1 MTQPAALDLTQD
13 SSSPNL
19 QSVPNLSEQDS
30 AQSQQPANPLPTDP
44 VATSVKLTGR
54 LLNFTRLNIEGNDIK
69 VILTKIAQKL
79 GRQRQSNLP
88 VIVSCQQ
95 PLNLAQLWGGLWVLG
110 LQPIGLV
117 TGANDTQANELRIA
131 IFPADGQRIDGKAAK
146 NVATG
151 SERKS
156 DSTANTPSSQHIAQS
171 PTQSLTSDSQV
182 TERQNQ
188 TANDIV
194 TNNTASN
201 ETTSNETASNETTS
215 NDTAAAPD
223 KFVASPHHQSQLEGD
238 LVHSQMLRSGQSINH
253 VGGDVILTKGINAGA
268 EAITDYSLHV
278 YGKAEGRLVAGATGD
293 TNAKIFCLRFNP
305 SLVSVAG
312 TYCLK
317 ENIPTEYLDKAVQV
331 SYLDGQGLVF
341 ELME

>member
-13 SSSPNL
+13 SSSQNL
-19 QSVPNLSEQDS
+19 QNLPNLSAQGS
-30 AQSQQPANPLPTDP
+30 PQSQQPANPLPTDP

-117 TGANDTQANELRIA
+117 TGANDTQANALRIA

-151 SERKS
+151 SERKPY
-156 DSTANTPSSQHIAQS
+156 STATTPPSQHVAQP
-171 PTQSLTSDSQV
+171 PTQSLTSDSQA

-188 TANDIV
+188 TANDMV

-201 ETTSNETASNETTS
+201 DTTS
-215 NDTAAAPD
+215 NDTAAAPE

-238 LVHSQMLRSGQSINH
+238 LVHSQILRSGQSINH

-341 ELME
+341 ELMA

>member
-1 MTQPAALDLTQD
+1 MTQPAALDLTRD
-13 SSSPNL
+13 SSSQNL
-19 QSVPNLSEQDS
+19 QSLNVSEQD
-30 AQSQQPANPLPTDP
+30 APQSQQPANPLPTDP

-88 VIVSCQQ
+88 VIVSCHH
-95 PLNLAQLWGGLWVLG
+95 PLNLAQLWGGLWALG

-117 TGANDTQANELRIA
+117 TGANDAQANELRIA
-131 IFPADGQRIDGKAAK
+131 IFPADGQRIDGKSPK

-151 SERKS
+151 RERKS
-156 DSTANTPSSQHIAQS
+156 NSTANTPSSQHVAQS
-171 PTQSLTSDSQV
+171 PTQSPASDSQA
-182 TERQNQ
+182 TKRQNQ
-188 TANDIV
+188 TASDIAA
-194 TNNTASN
+194 NNTASN
-201 ETTSNETASNETTS
+201 ETTINE
-215 NDTAAAPD
+215 TAAAPE
-223 KFVASPHHQSQLEGD
+223 KFVALPHHQSQPEGD
-238 LVHSQMLRSGQSINH
+238 LVHTQMLRSGQSINH

-317 ENIPTEYLDKAVQV
+317 ENIPIEYLDKAVQV

>member
-13 SSSPNL
+13 SSSQNL
-19 QSVPNLSEQDS
+19 QSLPNLSEQDS
-30 AQSQQPANPLPTDP
+30 PQSQQPANPLPTDP

-131 IFPADGQRIDGKAAK
+131 IFPADGQRIDGKAPK

-156 DSTANTPSSQHIAQS
+156 DSIANTPSSQHVAQS
-171 PTQSLTSDSQV
+171 PTQSLTSDSQA
-182 TERQNQ
+182 TKRQNQ
-188 TANDIV
+188 TASDIV
-194 TNNTASN
+194 TNNTA
-201 ETTSNETASNETTS
+201 
-215 NDTAAAPD
+215 AAPE

-238 LVHSQMLRSGQSINH
+238 LVHSQILRSGQSINH

>member
-13 SSSPNL
+13 SSSQNL

-117 TGANDTQANELRIA
+117 TGANDAQANELRIA

-156 DSTANTPSSQHIAQS
+156 DSTKSNPSSQHVAQP
-171 PTQSLTSDSQV
+171 PTQSPASDSQV

-188 TANDIV
+188 TANDIAA
-194 TNNTASN
+194 NNTASN
-201 ETTSNETASNETTS
+201 ETTINE
-215 NDTAAAPD
+215 TAAAPE
-223 KFVASPHHQSQLEGD
+223 KFVASPHHQSQPEGD
-238 LVHSQMLRSGQSINH
+238 LVHTQMLRSGQSINH

-317 ENIPTEYLDKAVQV
+317 ENIPIEYLDKAVQV

>member
-13 SSSPNL
+13 SSLQNL
-19 QSVPNLSEQDS
+19 KNLPNLSEQDS
-30 AQSQQPANPLPTDP
+30 PQSQQPANPLPTDP

-54 LLNFTRLNIEGNDIK
+54 LLNFTRLTIEGNDIK

-117 TGANDTQANELRIA
+117 TGANDTQAHELRIA
-131 IFPADGQRIDGKAAK
+131 IFPADGQRIDGKAPK

-156 DSTANTPSSQHIAQS
+156 DSTANTPSSQHVEQF
-171 PTQSLTSDSQV
+171 PTQSPASDSQA
-182 TERQNQ
+182 TQRQNQ
-188 TANDIV
+188 TASDIV
-194 TNNTASN
+194 TNNTASH
-201 ETTSNETASNETTS
+201 ETTSNN
-215 NDTAAAPD
+215 TAAAPD
-223 KFVASPHHQSQLEGD
+223 KFVASSHHQSQLEGD

>member
-13 SSSPNL
+13 SSSQNNL
-19 QSVPNLSEQDS
+19 QSVPNLSEQGS
-30 AQSQQPANPLPTDP
+30 PQSQQPANPLPTDP

-88 VIVSCQQ
+88 VIVSCHH
-95 PLNLAQLWGGLWVLG
+95 PLNLAQLWGGLWALG

-117 TGANDTQANELRIA
+117 TGANDAQANELRIA
-131 IFPADGQRIDGKAAK
+131 IFPVDGQRIDGKAPK

-156 DSTANTPSSQHIAQS
+156 DSTKSNPSSQHVAQP
-171 PTQSLTSDSQV
+171 PTQSPASDSQV

-188 TANDIV
+188 TANDIAA
-194 TNNTASN
+194 NNTASN
-201 ETTSNETASNETTS
+201 ETTINE
-215 NDTAAAPD
+215 TAAAPE
-223 KFVASPHHQSQLEGD
+223 KFVASPHHQSQPEGD
-238 LVHSQMLRSGQSINH
+238 LVHTQMLRSGQSINH

>member
-13 SSSPNL
+13 SSSQNL
-19 QSVPNLSEQDS
+19 QSLPNLSVQDS
-30 AQSQQPANPLPTDP
+30 PQSQQPANPLPTDP

-131 IFPADGQRIDGKAAK
+131 IFPADGQRIDGKVPK

-156 DSTANTPSSQHIAQS
+156 DSTKSNPSSQHIAQS

-188 TANDIV
+188 TASDI
-194 TNNTASN
+194 A
-201 ETTSNETASNETTS
+201 S
-215 NDTAAAPD
+215 NDTTAAPD

>member
-13 SSSPNL
+13 SSSQDL
-19 QSVPNLSEQDS
+19 QSLPNLSEQDS
-30 AQSQQPANPLPTDP
+30 PQSQQPAKLLPTDP

-131 IFPADGQRIDGKAAK
+131 IFPADGQRIDGKAPK

-156 DSTANTPSSQHIAQS
+156 DSTKSNPSSQHVAQP
-171 PTQSLTSDSQV
+171 PTQSPASDSQV

-188 TANDIV
+188 TANDIAA
-194 TNNTASN
+194 NNTASN
-201 ETTSNETASNETTS
+201 ETTINE
-215 NDTAAAPD
+215 TAAAPE
-223 KFVASPHHQSQLEGD
+223 KFVASPHHQSQPEGD
-238 LVHSQMLRSGQSINH
+238 LVHTQMLRSGQSINH

-317 ENIPTEYLDKAVQV
+317 ENIPIEYLDKAVQV

>member
-1 MTQPAALDLTQD
+1 MTQPAALDLTRD
-13 SSSPNL
+13 SSSQNL
-19 QSVPNLSEQDS
+19 QSLNVSEQD
-30 AQSQQPANPLPTDP
+30 APQSQQPANPLPTDP

-88 VIVSCQQ
+88 VIVSCHH
-95 PLNLAQLWGGLWVLG
+95 PLNLAQLWGGLWALG

-117 TGANDTQANELRIA
+117 TGANDAQANELRIA
-131 IFPADGQRIDGKAAK
+131 IFPADGQRIDGKSPK

-156 DSTANTPSSQHIAQS
+156 DSTKSNPSSQHVAQP
-171 PTQSLTSDSQV
+171 PTQSSASDSQA
-182 TERQNQ
+182 TKRQNQ
-188 TANDIV
+188 TASDIAA
-194 TNNTASN
+194 NNTASN
-201 ETTSNETASNETTS
+201 ETTINE
-215 NDTAAAPD
+215 TAAAPE
-223 KFVASPHHQSQLEGD
+223 KFVALPHHQSQPEGD
-238 LVHSQMLRSGQSINH
+238 LVHTQMLRSGQSINH

-317 ENIPTEYLDKAVQV
+317 ENIPIEYLDKAVQV

>member
-13 SSSPNL
+13 SSSQNL
-19 QSVPNLSEQDS
+19 QNLNISEQDS
-30 AQSQQPANPLPTDP
+30 PQSQQPANPLPTDS

-131 IFPADGQRIDGKAAK
+131 IFPADGQRIDGKAPK

-156 DSTANTPSSQHIAQS
+156 DSTATAPSSQHITES
-171 PTQSLTSDSQV
+171 PTQSPTPDSQV
-182 TERQNQ
+182 TEQQNQ

-201 ETTSNETASNETTS
+201 ETTSNN
-215 NDTAAAPD
+215 TAAAPD

-317 ENIPTEYLDKAVQV
+317 ENIPIEYLDKAVQV

>member
-13 SSSPNL
+13 SSSQKLQNL
-19 QSVPNLSEQDS
+19 PNLSAQGS
-30 AQSQQPANPLPTDP
+30 PQSQQPANPLSTDP

-131 IFPADGQRIDGKAAK
+131 IFPADGQRIDGKAPK

-156 DSTANTPSSQHIAQS
+156 DSTANTSSSQHVAQS
-171 PTQSLTSDSQV
+171 PIQSPASDSQA

-188 TANDIV
+188 TANG
-194 TNNTASN
+194 
-201 ETTSNETASNETTS
+201 
-215 NDTAAAPD
+215 TAAAPD
-223 KFVASPHHQSQLEGD
+223 KFVASSHHQSQLEGD
-238 LVHSQMLRSGQSINH
+238 LVHTQMLRSGQSINH

>member
-13 SSSPNL
+13 SSSQNL

-131 IFPADGQRIDGKAAK
+131 IFPADGQRIDGKAPK

-151 SERKS
+151 SEQKS
-156 DSTANTPSSQHIAQS
+156 DSTANTPSSQNIAQS
-171 PTQSLTSDSQV
+171 PTQSLTSDSQA
-182 TERQNQ
+182 TKRPTHAATLHQ
-188 TANDIV
+188 TANDIL
-194 TNNTASN
+194 TNDTASN
-201 ETTSNETASNETTS
+201 TTTR

>member
-1 MTQPAALDLTQD
+1 M
-13 SSSPNL
+13 
-19 QSVPNLSEQDS
+19 
-30 AQSQQPANPLPTDP
+30 
-44 VATSVKLTGR
+44 KLTGR

-117 TGANDTQANELRIA
+117 TGANDTQANQLRIA
-131 IFPADGQRIDGKAAK
+131 IFPTDGQRIDGKAPK
-146 NVATG
+146 NLATG
-151 SERKS
+151 SEQKS
-156 DSTANTPSSQHIAQS
+156 NSTANTPSSQHVAQP
-171 PTQSLTSDSQV
+171 PTQSPASDSQA
-182 TERQNQ
+182 TKRPTHAATLHQ
-188 TANDIV
+188 TANDIAA
-194 TNNTASN
+194 NNTASN
-201 ETTSNETASNETTS
+201 ETTINE
-215 NDTAAAPD
+215 TAAAPD

-238 LVHSQMLRSGQSINH
+238 LVHSQILRSGQSINH

>member
-13 SSSPNL
+13 SSSKNL
-19 QSVPNLSEQDS
+19 PSLPNLSEQDS
-30 AQSQQPANPLPTDP
+30 PQSQQPANPLSTDP

-131 IFPADGQRIDGKAAK
+131 IFPADGQRIDGKAPK

-156 DSTANTPSSQHIAQS
+156 DNTANTPSSQNIAQS
-171 PTQSLTSDSQV
+171 PTQSLTSDSQA
-182 TERQNQ
+182 TKRQNQ

-194 TNNTASN
+194 TNDTASH
-201 ETTSNETASNETTS
+201 ETTSNE
-215 NDTAAAPD
+215 TAAAPD
-223 KFVASPHHQSQLEGD
+223 KFVASSHHQSQLEGD

>member
-13 SSSPNL
+13 SSSQNL
-19 QSVPNLSEQDS
+19 ESVPNLSEQDS

-156 DSTANTPSSQHIAQS
+156 DSTANTPSSQNIAQS
-171 PTQSLTSDSQV
+171 PNQSLTSDSQA
-182 TERQNQ
+182 TKRPTHAATLHQ

-201 ETTSNETASNETTS
+201 TTTSNETT
-215 NDTAAAPD
+215 AAPD

>member
-13 SSSPNL
+13 SSSQNL
-19 QSVPNLSEQDS
+19 QNLNVSEQDS
-30 AQSQQPANPLPTDP
+30 PQSQQPANPLPTDP

-131 IFPADGQRIDGKAAK
+131 IFPADGQRIDGKAPK

-156 DSTANTPSSQHIAQS
+156 DSTKSNPSSQHVAQP
-171 PTQSLTSDSQV
+171 PTQSPASDSQV

-188 TANDIV
+188 TANDIAA
-194 TNNTASN
+194 NNTASN
-201 ETTSNETASNETTS
+201 ETTINE
-215 NDTAAAPD
+215 TAAAPE

>member
-1 MTQPAALDLTQD
+1 MTQPAALDLTQA
-13 SSSPNL
+13 SSSQNL
-19 QSVPNLSEQDS
+19 QNLPNLSEQGS
-30 AQSQQPANPLPTDP
+30 PQSQQPANPLPTDP

-156 DSTANTPSSQHIAQS
+156 DSTKSNPSSQHVARS
-171 PTQSLTSDSQV
+171 PTQSPASDSQA
-182 TERQNQ
+182 TKRPTHAATLHQ

-201 ETTSNETASNETTS
+201 TTTRNN
-215 NDTAAAPD
+215 TAAAPE

>member
-13 SSSPNL
+13 SSSQNL
-19 QSVPNLSEQDS
+19 QSLPNLSVQDS
-30 AQSQQPANPLPTDP
+30 PQSQQPANPLPTDP

-117 TGANDTQANELRIA
+117 TGANDTRANQLRIA
-131 IFPADGQRIDGKAAK
+131 IFPADGQRIDGKVPK

-156 DSTANTPSSQHIAQS
+156 DSTKSNPSSQHIAQF
-171 PTQSLTSDSQV
+171 PTQSPASDSQA
-182 TERQNQ
+182 TQRQNQ
-188 TANDIV
+188 TASDIV
-194 TNNTASN
+194 TNNTASH
-201 ETTSNETASNETTS
+201 
-215 NDTAAAPD
+215 DTAAAPE
-223 KFVASPHHQSQLEGD
+223 KFVASSHHQSQLEGD

-253 VGGDVILTKGINAGA
+253 VGGNVILTKGINAGA

>member
-13 SSSPNL
+13 SSSQNL
-19 QSVPNLSEQDS
+19 QSLPNLSVQDS
-30 AQSQQPANPLPTDP
+30 PQSQQPANPLPTDP

-131 IFPADGQRIDGKAAK
+131 IFPADGQRIDGKVPK

-156 DSTANTPSSQHIAQS
+156 DSTKSNPSSQHIAQS
-171 PTQSLTSDSQV
+171 PTQSLTSDSQA

-188 TANDIV
+188 TASDI
-194 TNNTASN
+194 A
-201 ETTSNETASNETTS
+201 S
-215 NDTAAAPD
+215 NDTAAAPE
-223 KFVASPHHQSQLEGD
+223 KFVASSHHQSQLEGD

>member
-13 SSSPNL
+13 SSSQNL
-19 QSVPNLSEQDS
+19 QSLPNLSVQDS
-30 AQSQQPANPLPTDP
+30 PQSQQPANPLPTDP

-117 TGANDTQANELRIA
+117 TGANDTQANALRIA

-146 NVATG
+146 NLATG

-156 DSTANTPSSQHIAQS
+156 DSTKSNPSSQHIAQS
-171 PTQSLTSDSQV
+171 PTQSLTSDSQA

-188 TANDIV
+188 TASDI
-194 TNNTASN
+194 A
-201 ETTSNETASNETTS
+201 S
-215 NDTAAAPD
+215 NDTAAAPE

>member
-1 MTQPAALDLTQD
+1 MTQPAALDLSQD
-13 SSSPNL
+13 SSSQNL
-19 QSVPNLSEQDS
+19 PNLSEQDS
-30 AQSQQPANPLPTDP
+30 AQSQQPANTLPTDP

-117 TGANDTQANELRIA
+117 TGANDTQANALRIA

-156 DSTANTPSSQHIAQS
+156 DSTKSNPSSQHIAQS
-171 PTQSLTSDSQV
+171 PTQSLTSDSQA

-188 TANDIV
+188 TASDI
-194 TNNTASN
+194 A
-201 ETTSNETASNETTS
+201 S
-215 NDTAAAPD
+215 NDTTAAPD

-293 TNAKIFCLRFNP
+293 TKAKIFCLRFNP

>member
-13 SSSPNL
+13 SSSQNL

-156 DSTANTPSSQHIAQS
+156 DSTKSNPSSQHVARS
-171 PTQSLTSDSQV
+171 PTQSLTSDSQA
-182 TERQNQ
+182 TKRPTHAATLHQ

-201 ETTSNETASNETTS
+201 TTTR

>member
-13 SSSPNL
+13 SSSQNL
-19 QSVPNLSEQDS
+19 QSLPNLSVQDS
-30 AQSQQPANPLPTDP
+30 PQSQQLANPLPTDP

-131 IFPADGQRIDGKAAK
+131 IFPTDGQRIDGKAPK

-156 DSTANTPSSQHIAQS
+156 DSTKSNPSSQHIAQS
-171 PTQSLTSDSQV
+171 PTQSLTSDSQA
-182 TERQNQ
+182 TQRQSQ
-188 TANDIV
+188 TASDIV
-194 TNNTASN
+194 TNK
-201 ETTSNETASNETTS
+201 TASNETTS
-215 NDTAAAPD
+215 NDTTAAPD

>member
-13 SSSPNL
+13 SSLQNL
-19 QSVPNLSEQDS
+19 QSLPNLSEQDS
-30 AQSQQPANPLPTDP
+30 PQSQQPANPLPTDP

-117 TGANDTQANELRIA
+117 TGANDTQANQLRIA
-131 IFPADGQRIDGKAAK
+131 IFPADGQRIDGNVPK

-151 SERKS
+151 SEQKS
-156 DSTANTPSSQHIAQS
+156 NSTANTPSSQNIAQS
-171 PTQSLTSDSQV
+171 PTQSPASDSQA

-188 TANDIV
+188 TASDMV
-194 TNNTASN
+194 TNNIASN
-201 ETTSNETASNETTS
+201 ETV
-215 NDTAAAPD
+215 AAPD

-238 LVHSQMLRSGQSINH
+238 LVHSQILRSGQSINH

>member
-19 QSVPNLSEQDS
+19 QNLPNLSEQDS
-30 AQSQQPANPLPTDP
+30 PQSQQPANPLPTDP

-117 TGANDTQANELRIA
+117 TGANDTQANALRIA
-131 IFPADGQRIDGKAAK
+131 IFPADGQRIDGKAPK

-151 SERKS
+151 SEQKS
-156 DSTANTPSSQHIAQS
+156 DSTANTPSSQNIAQS
-171 PTQSLTSDSQV
+171 PTQSLTSDSQA

-188 TANDIV
+188 TANDIL

-201 ETTSNETASNETTS
+201 TTTR

-223 KFVASPHHQSQLEGD
+223 KFVASSHHQSQLEGD

>member
-13 SSSPNL
+13 SSSQNL
-19 QSVPNLSEQDS
+19 QSLPNLSEQDS
-30 AQSQQPANPLPTDP
+30 PQSQQPAKLLPTDP

-117 TGANDTQANELRIA
+117 TGANDAQANELRIA
-131 IFPADGQRIDGKAAK
+131 IFPADGQRIDGKAPK

-151 SERKS
+151 RERKS
-156 DSTANTPSSQHIAQS
+156 DSTKSNPSSQHVAQP
-171 PTQSLTSDSQV
+171 PTQSPASDSQV

-188 TANDIV
+188 TANDIAA
-194 TNNTASN
+194 NNTASN
-201 ETTSNETASNETTS
+201 ETTINE
-215 NDTAAAPD
+215 TAAAPE

-238 LVHSQMLRSGQSINH
+238 LVHSQILRSGQSINH

-317 ENIPTEYLDKAVQV
+317 ENIPIEYLDKAVQV

>member
-13 SSSPNL
+13 SSSQDL
-19 QSVPNLSEQDS
+19 QSLPNLSEQDS
-30 AQSQQPANPLPTDP
+30 PQSQQPAKLLPTDP

-131 IFPADGQRIDGKAAK
+131 IFPADGQRIDGKAPK

-151 SERKS
+151 RERKS
-156 DSTANTPSSQHIAQS
+156 DSTKSNPSSQHVAQP
-171 PTQSLTSDSQV
+171 PTQSPASDSQV

-188 TANDIV
+188 TANDIAA
-194 TNNTASN
+194 NNTASN
-201 ETTSNETASNETTS
+201 ETTINE
-215 NDTAAAPD
+215 TAAAPE

>member
-13 SSSPNL
+13 SSSQNL
-19 QSVPNLSEQDS
+19 PSISEQDS
-30 AQSQQPANPLPTDP
+30 PQSQQPANPLPTDP

-156 DSTANTPSSQHIAQS
+156 DSTKSNPSSQHVAQP
-171 PTQSLTSDSQV
+171 PTQSPASDSQV

-188 TANDIV
+188 TANDIAA
-194 TNNTASN
+194 NNTASN
-201 ETTSNETASNETTS
+201 ETTINE
-215 NDTAAAPD
+215 TAAAPE
-223 KFVASPHHQSQLEGD
+223 KFVASPHHQSQPEGD
-238 LVHSQMLRSGQSINH
+238 LVHTQMLRSGQSINH

>member
-13 SSSPNL
+13 SSSQNL
-19 QSVPNLSEQDS
+19 QNLPNLSEQDS
-30 AQSQQPANPLPTDP
+30 PQSQQPANPLPTDP

-88 VIVSCQQ
+88 VIVSCHH
-95 PLNLAQLWGGLWVLG
+95 PLNLAQLWGGLWALG

-117 TGANDTQANELRIA
+117 TGANDAQANELRIA
-131 IFPADGQRIDGKAAK
+131 IFPADGQRIDGKAPK

-156 DSTANTPSSQHIAQS
+156 DSTKSNPSSQHVAQP
-171 PTQSLTSDSQV
+171 PTQSPASDSQV

-188 TANDIV
+188 TANDIAA
-194 TNNTASN
+194 NNTASN
-201 ETTSNETASNETTS
+201 ETTINE
-215 NDTAAAPD
+215 TAAAPE

-317 ENIPTEYLDKAVQV
+317 ENIPIEYLDKAVQV

>member
-13 SSSPNL
+13 SSSQNL
-19 QSVPNLSEQDS
+19 QSLPNLSVQDS
-30 AQSQQPANPLPTDP
+30 PQSQQPANPLPTDP

-131 IFPADGQRIDGKAAK
+131 IFPADGQRIDGKVPK

-156 DSTANTPSSQHIAQS
+156 DSTKSNPSSQHIAQS
-171 PTQSLTSDSQV
+171 PTQSLTSDSQA
-182 TERQNQ
+182 TQRQNQ
-188 TANDIV
+188 TASDI
-194 TNNTASN
+194 A
-201 ETTSNETASNETTS
+201 S
-215 NDTAAAPD
+215 NDTTAAPD
-223 KFVASPHHQSQLEGD
+223 KFVASSHHQSQLEGD

-341 ELME
+341 E

>member
-13 SSSPNL
+13 SSSQNL
-19 QSVPNLSEQDS
+19 QSLPNLSVQDS
-30 AQSQQPANPLPTDP
+30 PQSQQPANPLPTDP

-131 IFPADGQRIDGKAAK
+131 IFPADGQRIDGKVPK

-156 DSTANTPSSQHIAQS
+156 DSTKSNPSSQHIAQS
-171 PTQSLTSDSQV
+171 PTQSLTSDSQA

-188 TANDIV
+188 TASDI
-194 TNNTASN
+194 A
-201 ETTSNETASNETTS
+201 S
-215 NDTAAAPD
+215 NDTAAAPE
-223 KFVASPHHQSQLEGD
+223 KFVASSHHQSQLEGD
-238 LVHSQMLRSGQSINH
+238 LVHSQILRSGQSINH
-253 VGGDVILTKGINAGA
+253 VGGNVILTKGINAGA

>member
-13 SSSPNL
+13 SSSQNL
-19 QSVPNLSEQDS
+19 QNLPNLSEQDS
-30 AQSQQPANPLPTDP
+30 PQSQQPANPLPTDP

-171 PTQSLTSDSQV
+171 PTQSLTSDSQA
-182 TERQNQ
+182 TKRPTHAATLHQ

-201 ETTSNETASNETTS
+201 ETTINE
-215 NDTAAAPD
+215 TAAAPE

-238 LVHSQMLRSGQSINH
+238 LVHSQILRSGQSINH

>member
-13 SSSPNL
+13 SSSQNL
-19 QSVPNLSEQDS
+19 QSLPNLSEQDS
-30 AQSQQPANPLPTDP
+30 PQSQQPANPLPTDP
-44 VATSVKLTGR
+44 VANSVKLTGR

-117 TGANDTQANELRIA
+117 TGANDTQANALRIA
-131 IFPADGQRIDGKAAK
+131 IFPADGQRIDGKAPK

-156 DSTANTPSSQHIAQS
+156 DSTKSNPSSQHIAQS
-171 PTQSLTSDSQV
+171 PTQSPASDSQV

-188 TANDIV
+188 TASDIV

-201 ETTSNETASNETTS
+201 NTASNDTT
-215 NDTAAAPD
+215 AAPD

>member
-1 MTQPAALDLTQD
+1 MTQPAALDLTQY
-13 SSSPNL
+13 SSSQKLQNL
-19 QSVPNLSEQDS
+19 PNLSAQDS
-30 AQSQQPANPLPTDP
+30 PQSQQPANPLPTDP

-88 VIVSCQQ
+88 VIVSCHH
-95 PLNLAQLWGGLWVLG
+95 PLNLAQLWGGLWALG

-117 TGANDTQANELRIA
+117 TGANDAQANELRIA

-156 DSTANTPSSQHIAQS
+156 DSTANTPSSQHVAQP
-171 PTQSLTSDSQV
+171 PTQSPASDSQA
-182 TERQNQ
+182 TKRPTHAATLHQ
-188 TANDIV
+188 TANDIAA
-194 TNNTASN
+194 NNTASN
-201 ETTSNETASNETTS
+201 ETTINE
-215 NDTAAAPD
+215 TAAAPD

-238 LVHSQMLRSGQSINH
+238 LVHSQILRSGQSINH

-317 ENIPTEYLDKAVQV
+317 ENISTEYLDKAVQV

>member
-19 QSVPNLSEQDS
+19 QNLPNLSEQDS

-156 DSTANTPSSQHIAQS
+156 DSTANTPSSQNIAQS
-171 PTQSLTSDSQV
+171 PNQSLTSDSQA
-182 TERQNQ
+182 TKRPTHAATLHQ
-188 TANDIV
+188 TANDMV

-201 ETTSNETASNETTS
+201 TTTR

>member
-13 SSSPNL
+13 SSSQNL
-19 QSVPNLSEQDS
+19 QNLPNLSEQGS
-30 AQSQQPANPLPTDP
+30 PQSQQPANLLPTDP

-156 DSTANTPSSQHIAQS
+156 DGTANTPSSQHVAQS

-188 TANDIV
+188 TANDMV
-194 TNNTASN
+194 TNNTASH
-201 ETTSNETASNETTS
+201 ETTS
-215 NDTAAAPD
+215 NDTAAAPE

>member
-13 SSSPNL
+13 SSSQNL
-19 QSVPNLSEQDS
+19 QSLPNLSVQDS
-30 AQSQQPANPLPTDP
+30 PQSQQPANPLPTDP

-131 IFPADGQRIDGKAAK
+131 IFPADGQRIDGKAPK

-156 DSTANTPSSQHIAQS
+156 DSTKSNPSSQHIAQS
-171 PTQSLTSDSQV
+171 PTQSLTSDSQA

-188 TANDIV
+188 TASDIV
-194 TNNTASN
+194 SNKTASNNTASH
-201 ETTSNETASNETTS
+201 ATTS

-223 KFVASPHHQSQLEGD
+223 KFVASSHHQSQLEGD